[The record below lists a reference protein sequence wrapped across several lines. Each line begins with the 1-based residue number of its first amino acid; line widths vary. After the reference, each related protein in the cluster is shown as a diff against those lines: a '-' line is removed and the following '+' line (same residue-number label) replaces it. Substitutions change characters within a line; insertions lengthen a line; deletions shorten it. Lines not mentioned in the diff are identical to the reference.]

1 MVKLP
6 QERNGLK
13 EKLASLE
20 VHFRGEYS
28 RLDLEK
34 LKFSRPLKGK
44 DDQINTPP
52 QGQIKSRGCD
62 YETLKELRYSW

>member
-13 EKLASLE
+13 RELAGLE
-20 VHFRGEYS
+20 VHFRGNIE

-34 LKFSRPLKGK
+34 LKFSRPLRKEK
-44 DDQINTPP
+44 M
-52 QGQIKSRGCD
+52 IKLIHHLKVRSNQGCD